1 MAEKKSFF
9 KRIFSFGSASEEERT
24 PDNGQTPRPNDI
36 EVGREDAPDPDVRP
50 KAAANVVAD
59 SEAGAE
65 NADQGGGITPVKEMA
80 KNGSDEPSSSS
91 AAQKKTAQRSSW
103 S

>member
-36 EVGREDAPDPDVRP
+36 EVGRENAPDPDVRP
-50 KAAANVVAD
+50 KAAASVVAD

-65 NADQGGGITPVKEMA
+65 NSDQGGVTPVKEMG
-80 KNGSDEPSSSS
+80 KNGSDEASSAG

>member
-1 MAEKKSFF
+1 MAEKKGFF

-24 PDNGQTPRPNDI
+24 PEHGQTPRPNDT
-36 EVGREDAPDPDVRP
+36 EVGREDAPDPDARP
-50 KAAANVVAD
+50 TSAATVVAD

-65 NADQGGGITPVKEMA
+65 SSENGGVTPVKEMEQQA
-80 KNGSDEPSSSS
+80 SDDADSEGS
-91 AAQKKTAQRSSW
+91 AQKKTAQRSSW